1 MADEGCFLPG
11 EPTVFLPLT
20 QQSQG
25 STGKANAFGSSSFHF
40 NPKEFATAY
49 AELERLDNF
58 LVAARKLLPI
68 KRCERLLA
76 RILGQ

>member
-1 MADEGCFLPG
+1 MSWVTADEGCFLPKG
-11 EPTVFLPLT
+11 PTAFLPLT

-25 STGKANAFGSSSFHF
+25 STGKSNDFANLSFHF

-58 LVAARKLLPI
+58 LVVAGKLLPI
-68 KRCERLLA
+68 K
-76 RILGQ
+76 

>member
-1 MADEGCFLPG
+1 MVDEGCFLPEG
-11 EPTVFLPLT
+11 PTAFLPLT
-20 QQSQG
+20 QQSKG
-25 STGKANAFGSSSFHF
+25 STGKANAFTSSAIHF

-58 LVAARKLLPI
+58 LAVARKLLPI
-68 KRCERLLA
+68 KWWERLLT